1 MGERRLYRVA
11 LAEAA
16 PSQHYLH
23 MENSMLEQG
32 AAQPEWHSAMR
43 IKACTRD
50 GFFWIVNRWFRQD
63 HGGRH
68 QMHVEQGFLMFFLS
82 AACRDCKFHGN
93 LTAHAMEAKRRK
105 SRFVSL
111 SLSAYICVCVTV
123 CVCVCD
129 PSVFV
134 SVVAAA
140 LAAAAIAEAAL
151 AGPALA
157 AAGIVATRLAPAAF
171 AAAALAW
178 LAHMFFVLG
187 WSLLV
192 M

>member
-1 MGERRLYRVA
+1 MFGFRVV
-11 LAEAA
+11 
-16 PSQHYLH
+16 H
-23 MENSMLEQG
+23 
-32 AAQPEWHSAMR
+32 
-43 IKACTRD
+43 
-50 GFFWIVNRWFRQD
+50 
-63 HGGRH
+63 
-68 QMHVEQGFLMFFLS
+68 
-82 AACRDCKFHGN
+82 RDCV
-93 LTAHAMEAKRRK
+93 
-105 SRFVSL
+105 FVSPPRPRSITCTWRTACLNKGLRSRNGIRPCGSRRAPEMASSGSSTVGFEKTMVIVSSMVILLLMRWRQNEGNPALCL

-134 SVVAAA
+134 SVVPAA

-157 AAGIVATRLAPAAF
+157 AAGIVATTLAPAAF